1 MSGLERN
8 NKSEGKMVQRMQIFK
23 RHNYLKNKNRN
34 RMMGHKN
41 KREGGM
47 QIRSAMGGR
56 NPQTVEERER
66 ENHSFHFPVR
76 HMKTV
81 YSLEHQN

>member
-23 RHNYLKNKNRN
+23 RRNYLKNKNRN
-34 RMMGHKN
+34 RMMGQKN

-56 NPQTVEERER
+56 NTQKVEERER
-66 ENHSFHFPVR
+66 ES
-76 HMKTV
+76 
-81 YSLEHQN
+81 

>member
-1 MSGLERN
+1 MRSDVGER
-8 NKSEGKMVQRMQIFK
+8 EREWE
-23 RHNYLKNKNRN
+23 
-34 RMMGHKN
+34 
-41 KREGGM
+41 REGE
-47 QIRSAMGGR
+47 RKFK
-56 NPQTVEERER
+56 RER

>member
-23 RHNYLKNKNRN
+23 RRNYLKNKNRK
-34 RMMGHKN
+34 RMMGQKN
-41 KREGGM
+41 KREAGM

-56 NPQTVEERER
+56 NAQKVEERER
-66 ENHSFHFPVR
+66 ES
-76 HMKTV
+76 
-81 YSLEHQN
+81 

>member
-23 RHNYLKNKNRN
+23 RRNYLKNKNRK
-34 RMMGHKN
+34 RMMGQKN

-56 NPQTVEERER
+56 NTQKVEERER
-66 ENHSFHFPVR
+66 ES
-76 HMKTV
+76 
-81 YSLEHQN
+81 

>member
-23 RHNYLKNKNRN
+23 RRNYLKNKNRN
-34 RMMGHKN
+34 RMMGQKN

-56 NPQTVEERER
+56 NAQKVEERER
-66 ENHSFHFPVR
+66 ES
-76 HMKTV
+76 
-81 YSLEHQN
+81 